1 MILGSLTFGGGLLLG
16 LASSLHCAGMCGPIA
31 ASLTLGFGPNRA
43 RALLAAQ
50 AGRIVVY
57 IAAGAVAG
65 AAVGAVYGGARHPG
79 AFLAM
84 RAAAAL
90 SLGWIGFSLLGLAP
104 SLSVLDRW
112 SPAFARAGGA
122 ARGARGAFAAG
133 LAWGFL
139 PCGLVYGALFYAGL
153 AGGPLAGAMV
163 MAGFGLGTLPS
174 VTAVALGVARFRA
187 LARSPRARVAV
198 GLGLMGIA
206 AASLAAPASALA
218 VFCAPA

>member
-1 MILGSLTFGGGLLLG
+1 MVLSSLNFGGGLLLG

-43 RALLAAQ
+43 RALLASQ

-57 IAAGAVAG
+57 IAAGALAG
-65 AAVGAVYGGARHPG
+65 AAVGALYGGVRHPA

-104 SLSVLDRW
+104 SLSILDRW
-112 SPAFARAGGA
+112 SPPILRTALA
-122 ARGARGAFAAG
+122 ARGPRGAFAAG
-133 LAWGFL
+133 MAWGFL

-153 AGGPLAGAMV
+153 SGGPLAGALV

-174 VTAVALGVARFRA
+174 VTGVAFGVARFRA
-187 LARSPRARVAV
+187 LARAPRARVAV
-198 GLGLMGIA
+198 GVGLMGIA

-218 VFCAPA
+218 VFCAP

>member
-1 MILGSLTFGGGLLLG
+1 MVLSSLTFGGGLLLG

-31 ASLTLGFGPNRA
+31 ASLTLGFAPSRA
-43 RALLAAQ
+43 GALLASQ
-50 AGRIVVY
+50 LGRIAVY
-57 IAAGAVAG
+57 IAAGALAG
-65 AAVGAVYGGARHPG
+65 AAVGTFYRGPSHPA
-79 AFLAM
+79 AFFAM

-112 SPAFARAGGA
+112 SPSILRSVVA
-122 ARGARGAFAAG
+122 ARGPRSAFAAG

-139 PCGLVYGALFYAGL
+139 PCGLVYGALFYASL
-153 AGGPLAGAMV
+153 SGGPIAGAAV

-187 LARSPRARVAV
+187 LARAPRARVAV
-198 GLGLMGIA
+198 GLALMGVA

-218 VFCAPA
+218 VFCTP